1 MFVHP
6 TYFYHLVEI
15 YLSQGFFFSCILV
28 RFR

>member
-6 TYFYHLVEI
+6 TYFYRLVEI
-15 YLSQGFFFSCILV
+15 YLSQGLFFFCILV